1 MKEIDSTSTDEGN
14 NNNNNND
21 FAGFNPLNY
30 NAAVNRPPSTSAST
44 VISLRQIRMQQIT
57 SEMLNSLHPSNESQQ
72 TQLLRTILEKHR
84 DFLLEP
90 LEDADAVQ
98 DTDSIYLSC
107 RTRAER
113 YRAFDQSMTQR
124 LATARDPSVR
134 QVLTALKDFVLA
146 CE

>member
-1 MKEIDSTSTDEGN
+1 MKENDLASTDDGN
-14 NNNNNND
+14 NNSNNA

-30 NAAVNRPPSTSAST
+30 NAAVNRPPTSAST
-44 VISLRQIRMQQIT
+44 VISLRQLRMQQIN
-57 SEMLNSLHPSNESQQ
+57 SEMLNSLDPSNESQQ
-72 TQLLRTILEKHR
+72 NQLLRTILEKHR

-113 YRAFDQSMTQR
+113 YRAFEQSLSQR